1 MKFLL
6 LFLVYF
12 LTRFFALSSLPI
24 FNDESI
30 YLHWG
35 QIMTNVPGQAFY
47 SLFDGKPPLVLWVFG
62 TIQKFPIDPLV
73 AGRLI
78 SIIFGTLTIFGILKI
93 CQLLKFSQKTQ
104 IIAGLLYIL
113 SPLTLF
119 FDRLAILDSPISTI
133 FIWIV
138 YLSLKISQSKI
149 INHKQSLLLRN
160 KSSILL
166 GLVQAAG
173 LWIKGTCRIFLFL
186 PFIIP
191 VLTLL
196 ADKNKKGASREAVSF
211 FISFAL
217 AQILFFP
224 IRLNSLFPIFQKRE
238 ADFLLPL
245 SGIFSPVVWSSH
257 LLLLIL
263 TLTVFITPL
272 VLIFAVFGFYKL
284 FKTDKKTALVLLSF
298 SVIPLVIEISTARFF
313 LSRYFLFTIL
323 PIFIFCAYGL
333 EQIKKWKKI
342 AAIFTFILPVTL
354 TLSLTLT
361 PFSTLKTLSQ
371 NKHSLLLRNKIL
383 AQDLEQYFTGW
394 TSGYGVKEAAD
405 FLVQESQKGP
415 IIVLLRADS
424 GNPEDGMFVF
434 LGKNKNIIFA
444 QATQKP
450 KPEELKALSKFP
462 IFFVSRGPQFLG
474 MENSLSELAIFKKP
488 LGEEFV
494 GIYKINFK

>member
-1 MKFLL
+1 M
-6 LFLVYF
+6 
-12 LTRFFALSSLPI
+12 
-24 FNDESI
+24 
-30 YLHWG
+30 
-35 QIMTNVPGQAFY
+35 
-47 SLFDGKPPLVLWVFG
+47 
-62 TIQKFPIDPLV
+62 IDKD
-73 AGRLI
+73 
-78 SIIFGTLTIFGILKI
+78 T
-93 CQLLKFSQKTQ
+93 
-104 IIAGLLYIL
+104 
-113 SPLTLF
+113 
-119 FDRLAILDSPISTI
+119 
-133 FIWIV
+133 
-138 YLSLKISQSKI
+138 
-149 INHKQSLLLRN
+149 
-160 KSSILL
+160 
-166 GLVQAAG
+166 
-173 LWIKGTCRIFLFL
+173 
-186 PFIIP
+186 
-191 VLTLL
+191 
-196 ADKNKKGASREAVSF
+196 KKASREAVSF

-224 IRLNSLFPIFQKRE
+224 IRLNSLFPIFQQRE

-257 LLLLIL
+257 LLLLTL

-342 AAIFTFILPVTL
+342 AAIVTFVLPVTL
-354 TLSLTLT
+354 TLSFVLG

-371 NKHSLLLRNKIL
+371 NKIL
-383 AQDLEQYFTGW
+383 AQDLEQYFTSW
-394 TSGYGVKEAAD
+394 TSGYGVREAAS
-405 FLVQESQKGP
+405 FLTEESQKSP

-450 KPEELKALSKFP
+450 QPEELKALSKFP

-474 MENSLSELAIFKKP
+474 MENWFSELAIFKKP
-488 LGEEFV
+488 LGGEFV
-494 GIYKINFK
+494 GVYQLK

>member
-12 LTRFFALSSLPI
+12 LTRLFALSSLPI

-47 SLFDGKPPLVLWVFG
+47 SLFDGKPPFVLWVLG

-78 SIIFGTLTIFGILKI
+78 SIIFGTLTLLGVLKI
-93 CQLLKFSQKTQ
+93 CQLLKFSQRVQ

-119 FDRLAILDSPISTI
+119 FDRLALLDSPVSTI
-133 FIWIV
+133 FIWV
-138 YLSLKISQSKI
+138 LYLSLRISQDTVF
-149 INHKQSLLLRN
+149 SLL
-160 KSSILL
+160 STVLL
-166 GLVQAAG
+166 GAVQAAG
-173 LWIKGTCRIFLFL
+173 LWIKGTSRLFLFL

-196 ADKNKKGASREAVSF
+196 LDKNKRKAKNEAISFTVSF
-211 FISFAL
+211 LF
-217 AQILFFP
+217 AQILFLP
-224 IRLNSLFPIFQKRE
+224 IRLQPLFPVFSKRE
-238 ADFLLPL
+238 GDFLLPL
-245 SGIFSPVVWSSH
+245 SQAINPANWTSH
-257 LLLLIL
+257 FLLFTLIL
-263 TLTVFITPL
+263 ILLVTPF
-272 VLIFAVFGFYKL
+272 VIICSFWGGYRL
-284 FKTDKKTALVLLSF
+284 FRQDKKSALILFLF
-298 SVIPLVIEISTARFF
+298 SALPLAFEIFFARSF
-313 LSRYFLFTIL
+313 LSRYFLFAIL
-323 PIFIFCAYGL
+323 PIFIFSAYGI

-354 TLSLTLT
+354 TLSFVLS

-371 NKHSLLLRNKIL
+371 NKIL
-383 AQDLEQYFTGW
+383 GQDLEQYFTGW
-394 TSGYGVKEAAD
+394 TSGYGVREAAN
-405 FLVQESQKGP
+405 FLVEESKKGL
-415 IIVLLRADS
+415 IIILLRADS

-450 KPEELKALSKFP
+450 KLEELKALSKFP
-462 IFFVSRGPQFLG
+462 IFFVSRGPQFLN
-474 MENSLSELAIFKKP
+474 MEDWLSQKAIFKKP

-494 GIYKINFK
+494 GVYKIGLK